1 MKSPTLTSISFL
13 FLAQTATVHCQN
25 NTKTNTNTT
34 TTDPVIT
41 SLRSFTELYCDEQHW
56 STGYTLSRSQA
67 TGTCI
72 GLYDSRSLT
81 VGFLDARCHVTVYTE
96 QGCQDPGVVIGVD
109 GCFSDEEKGLK
120 GYKVDCRWW

>member
-1 MKSPTLTSISFL
+1 MKSPTLTSIFL
-13 FLAQTATVHCQN
+13 LLLAQTATVRCQN
-25 NTKTNTNTT
+25 NTKTNTT
-34 TTDPVIT
+34 TTDPVII
-41 SLRSFTELYCDEQHW
+41 SLRSFTELYCDDKNW

-72 GLYDSRSLT
+72 GLYDSRSLS

-96 QGCQDPGVVIGVD
+96 QGCKDPGVAIGVD
-109 GCFSDEEKGLK
+109 GCFSDENKGLK